1 MQNCFLKSVILY
13 LNAYHI
19 SGVYES
25 NIFHRFLYFSHE
37 RANVSHI
44 CACHSR
50 DTWFFIIEVIAM
62 HDTYKFIR
70 KMDDISSCQLLVLRH
85 EGDTILQNEVMFI
98 RRFVGLDAVIPNDLV
113 QALHCHIEDKTFITV
128 DLPLLIIREG
138 TQLEDVA
145 PVHILKDLGIDYI
158 GQCNFVVTFIQRK
171 DDGWLRRGC
180 VTISLVGISVRWLQY
195 LVSKMEFTVLNPPKG
210 FWRSLPQ
217 RSL

>member
-1 MQNCFLKSVILY
+1 M
-13 LNAYHI
+13 
-19 SGVYES
+19 
-25 NIFHRFLYFSHE
+25 R
-37 RANVSHI
+37 HI
-44 CACHSR
+44 CARHFR
-50 DTWFFIIEVIAM
+50 DTWFFIIEVIAT
-62 HDTYKFIR
+62 HDTYKLIR

-113 QALHCHIEDKTFITV
+113 EALHRHIEDKTFITV

-171 DDGWLRRGC
+171 DDGWLRRGGSYGLDSKVYRFIDTRQLAAGVSAAC
-180 VTISLVGISVRWLQY
+180 SGSGHVLGIV
-195 LVSKMEFTVLNPPKG
+195 
-210 FWRSLPQ
+210 
-217 RSL
+217 